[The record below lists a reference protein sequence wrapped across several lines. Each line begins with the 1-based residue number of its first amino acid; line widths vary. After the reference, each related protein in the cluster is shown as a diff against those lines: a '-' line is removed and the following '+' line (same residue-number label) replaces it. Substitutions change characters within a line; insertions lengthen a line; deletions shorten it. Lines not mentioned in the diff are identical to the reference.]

1 MAKIYLAGTK
11 NVLFEFPNLVM
22 DEFIPVVE
30 FDRSKFVQKYGLLSA
45 GPEVKLSKYIDES
58 LRTMATRTVDT
69 ESRKVKL
76 PFSIKKGHP
85 KTSDFDG
92 IVDVRLSNSDS
103 EVKISG
109 KKSFKVKYGDSIE
122 VEIEIKKNSDVEFD
136 INFYAQD
143 DDEGEINKGELKDL
157 FCGRIK
163 VRFDYTVTTEWETIA
178 PVIPK
183 SKFIGWKHPGVTENC
198 YHYALEQLRQVG
210 KWVKSE
216 RWNKKW
222 DGTKELNDHIYQLYL
237 EQDVAGM
244 KKGVQ
249 KNQFEPAVNYMK
261 EALKNGLPIMVGVDD
276 DSFVDND
283 DMTTEHFVTI
293 VGMGSDSK
301 GNYFL
306 FYDNAVGATSVDIGA
321 SLENKLYCN
330 ARDCIIE
337 GTGDLRNE
345 YIQYRTN
352 KRKYIVSQVRETK

>member
-11 NVLFEFPNLVM
+11 NVLFEFPNLIM

-30 FDRSKFVQKYGLLSA
+30 FDRSKFEQKYGLLSA
-45 GPEVKLSKYIDES
+45 GPEVTLSKYIDDG
-58 LRTMATRTVDT
+58 LRKMATRVIDT
-69 ESRKVKL
+69 ESRKIKL

-92 IVDVRLSNSDS
+92 IVDVRLSKTDA
-103 EVKISG
+103 EIQICG

-163 VRFDYTVTTEWETIA
+163 IKFDFTVTTEWDTIA

-183 SKFIGWKHPGVTENC
+183 TKFIEWNHPGVTQNC

-210 KWVKSE
+210 RWVKSE

-249 KNQFEPAVNYMK
+249 KDHFEKGVEY
-261 EALKNGLPIMVGVDD
+261 LKKTLKAGIPVMAGVDD
-276 DSFVDND
+276 DSQVTND
-283 DMTTEHFVTI
+283 DMTTEHFITI
-293 VGMGSDSK
+293 VGIGEDSTGK
-301 GNYFL
+301 YFL
-306 FYDNAVGATSVDIGA
+306 FYDNAVVDSDIGT
-321 SLENKLYCN
+321 SIFNKLYCKPSVWM
-330 ARDCIIE
+330 IE
-337 GTGDLRNE
+337 GVGDPRNG
-345 YIQYRTN
+345 YIQDTG
-352 KRKYIVSQVRETK
+352 KKKYIVTQIRETK